1 MAQPILFKSGQSRSD
16 HVISSFPDDANTSPN
31 ISLELVASA
40 LGVLMLVAMV
50 STQSLTSAL
59 GVLVAMVSAQSLTS
73 ALCGVLMLVAM
84 VSAQSI
90 TSALCGVFMIVAMV
104 SPQLIGSSSEAIMIS
119 SARQ

>member
-1 MAQPILFKSGQSRSD
+1 MAQPILFKSGQSDSD
-16 HVISSFPDDANTSPN
+16 HVTSSFPDDANTSPN

-50 STQSLTSAL
+50 S
-59 GVLVAMVSAQSLTS
+59 AQSITS

-84 VSAQSI
+84 VAAQSI

-104 SPQLIGSSSEAIMIS
+104 SPQLIRSSSEAIMIS
-119 SARQ
+119 SAGQ